1 MLVVAQR
8 TFPSLQHVSA
18 SDVVLIA
25 PIPGYPDPEPVEL
38 SPEVWTA
45 ICHNVHKVTITPRI
59 DLESGISR
67 ALVYPR
73 RSITDLIFPRC

>member
-1 MLVVAQR
+1 MLIVAQR

-25 PIPGYPDPEPVEL
+25 PIPGYPDTEPVEL

-59 DLESGISR
+59 DLESGI
-67 ALVYPR
+67 
-73 RSITDLIFPRC
+73 